1 MRTLSLACL
10 VAASLAACT
19 PYDPDL
25 GNAPFFCGPADQE
38 QRCPEGYMCM
48 PSAGSGGT
56 EVCVAP
62 NGMIPVD
69 GNNTNC
75 ADDRS
80 LEPNDSTATAWI
92 TPVDT
97 TKSFPLSSL
106 AICPAGD
113 KDNYSIMMTTANQ
126 NLEVIVEWEAGG
138 AELQAAILNSGGV
151 AIANATTTVSNTKRA
166 YTPNVP
172 SGIYYAQVFGPNQ
185 GSLTTNNYKLSINV
199 TGP

>member
-10 VAASLAACT
+10 AAASLAACT

-38 QRCPEGYMCM
+38 QRCPEGYTCM
-48 PSAGSGGT
+48 PSASGGT

-75 ADDRS
+75 ADDRM

-97 TKSFPLSSL
+97 TKSFPLASL
-106 AICPAGD
+106 AICPSGD

-126 NLEVIVEWEAGG
+126 NLEVVVEWEAGG

-151 AIANATTTVSNTKRA
+151 AIANATTTVANTKRA

-185 GSLTTNNYKLSINV
+185 GSVTTNNYKLSINV